1 MNMSLKIEHINNV
14 DNLYLS
20 RRITGEEGVDF
31 LMMTL
36 EIVLVLMMKI
46 NYREIKTAMNEIRI
60 KILKI

>member
-14 DNLYLS
+14 DKLYLS

-31 LMMTL
+31 LTMNL